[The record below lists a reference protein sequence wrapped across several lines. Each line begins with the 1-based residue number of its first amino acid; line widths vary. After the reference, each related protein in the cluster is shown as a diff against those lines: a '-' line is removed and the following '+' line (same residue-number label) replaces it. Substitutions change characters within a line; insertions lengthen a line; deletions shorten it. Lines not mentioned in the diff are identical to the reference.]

1 MRRRALLPRR
11 FYVRPASAVARD
23 LLGCVVETASPEGLV
38 AVRLVE
44 TEAYAGEDDPASHAW
59 RGSTPRSRI
68 MFGPAGHAYV
78 YFSYGMHWA
87 LNIVCERE
95 GRASAVLLRAGEVV
109 EGVDLATSRRR
120 PGTATAR
127 LASGPANLAACLGID
142 GESNGLDVTTTASPV
157 RVRRGMSA
165 CDDHVAVGPRIGISR
180 AVDVPWRFRIV
191 GDAHVSGDRRLN
203 A

>member
-1 MRRRALLPRR
+1 
-11 FYVRPASAVARD
+11 
-23 LLGCVVETASPEGLV
+23 
-38 AVRLVE
+38 
-44 TEAYAGEDDPASHAW
+44 
-59 RGSTPRSRI
+59 

-87 LNIVCERE
+87 LNLVCERE

-109 EGVDLATSRRR
+109 EGVDLASSRRR

-127 LASGPANLAACLGID
+127 LASGPANLAACLGLD
-142 GESNGLDVTTTASPV
+142 VASNGLDVTTSASPV
-157 RVRRGMSA
+157 RVRRGTTA
-165 CDDHVAVGPRIGISR
+165 RDDQVAVGPRIGISR

-191 GDAHVSGDRRLN
+191 GDPHVSGDRRLN